1 MSKLSK
7 LVRTPKLFFKDAIK
21 KRNKKHFRKPLEVSK
36 KPSSINK
43 KTIKTTSNFFN
54 YKYIN
59 KKTHLVI
66 IDDVH
71 GDHPFKQK
79 LVNYQLRSIKKYTD
93 FSDVIYISDS
103 LESRSKA
110 IKSFTTYDEFHSNVV
125 STISPQR
132 EFFVFINLNFIFL
145 QNVKHDSFID
155 ENGRSYTFMKRSS
168 GYEEIVHSV
177 INKING
183 EFDYNFTP
191 IENFCCIDNVTL
203 NHYYKIKSDFSNI
216 SDFIFKFLPVINV
229 LHTSSDNIIKSPV
242 QFAYLSGGYEEKF
255 IWLQSVHGSKKC
267 PIGVT
272 FNKMDSNTDDYEKFL
287 GSIVPHSEKEVGLVK
302 VRA

>member
-1 MSKLSK
+1 MSKFSK
-7 LVRTPKLFFKDAIK
+7 LVRTPKLFFKDAIN
-21 KRNKKHFRKPLEVSK
+21 KRNKNHSRKPLEINENS
-36 KPSSINK
+36 SSIAK
-43 KTIKTTSNFFN
+43 KTIKSTPDLFN
-54 YKYIN
+54 YKYTN

-66 IDDVH
+66 IDDIH
-71 GDHPFKQK
+71 GNHPFKQK

-93 FSDVIYISDS
+93 FSDVTYISDS
-103 LESRSKA
+103 LDSRSKS

-125 STISPQR
+125 SNISPQR

-145 QNVKHDSFID
+145 QNVRHNSFID
-155 ENGRSYTFMKRSS
+155 EYGRSYTFMKRSN
-168 GYEEIVHSV
+168 GYEEIIHTA

-191 IENFCCIDNVTL
+191 IENFCCIDNMTL
-203 NHYYKIKSDFSNI
+203 NHYYKIKSDFSDI

-255 IWLQSVHGSKKC
+255 VWLQSVHGSKKC

-272 FNKMDSNTDDYEKFL
+272 FNKMTTNTDDYEKFL
-287 GSIVPHSEKEVGLVK
+287 SSIVPHSEKEDNLVK